1 MANTLTEILMKSGR
15 TLPGRLDHLDITPE
29 ELINALNDK
38 NESEKLLKA
47 KGWTR
52 DDLLK
57 RADLLSKELAAAI
70 SAVNVV

>member
-1 MANTLTEILMKSGR
+1 MVDKS
-15 TLPGRLDHLDITPE
+15 LPGRLDHLDIDPE
-29 ELINALNDK
+29 ELIAALNDK
-38 NESEKLLKA
+38 EKCDELLNR
-47 KGWTR
+47 KGWSR